1 MLTKTI
7 NNTEYKF
14 YASVKEMPIRLHN
27 MVARYL
33 LQDMG
38 IGSDMPAI
46 DERFASMD
54 SYLSAG
60 KIEEA
65 LQERENQR
73 FAFYTMIQGVS
84 FQSLAFGCHIFS
96 INGERITDY
105 SEENLQDIT
114 NGLDISMED
123 VEEIL
128 ADLKKNFALN

>member
-1 MLTKTI
+1 
-7 NNTEYKF
+7 
-14 YASVKEMPIRLHN
+14 MPIRLHN

-46 DERFASMD
+46 DERFASLD
-54 SYLSAG
+54 SYLSAN

-96 INGERITDY
+96 INGDKITDY
-105 SEENLQDIT
+105 SEDNLQDLT